1 MRNDERQTDRKPGRK
16 AEGSGAQRGIAI
28 ATIALFGGVLFICG
42 ILFWI
47 LPDKEKSE
55 QENRMLQGLPEWTPK
70 RFFDG
75 DFGNEMNAYYADQFP
90 ARDFLVGVKGSTEFL
105 LGKGENNGVLL
116 GKNGQLAPHLFTAYM
131 QDGTVVQDT
140 DSFDPDTVL
149 AGCDAV
155 LRLRTSLAEKGIP
168 LTVLL
173 PPRTIDVAA
182 SAFSFPTEGSDALH
196 DAVYGHLTGEGVIDM
211 TAFFRQK
218 YDAGEYV
225 YYRTDHHWTTRGA
238 YYAYLSL
245 MESFGMS
252 EQVLPADDFSVR
264 QVPGFYGT
272 AWSRAGFKFVE
283 SDTLELWMRGNE
295 SEFVVRDEKTGQSF
309 SGFYNLEL
317 LEQKDKY
324 AAFFDGTHGV
334 LTVTKTGGEKRER
347 LLIVKDSFANS
358 VMPFL
363 AQHFDLV
370 VLNLS
375 GSGDE
380 TRVSRYCEEY
390 QCDRV
395 LLLYNVENVVSSPRL
410 SRVK

>member
-1 MRNDERQTDRKPGRK
+1 MQKDDRQANQKATRK
-16 AEGSGAQRGIAI
+16 AHGSGVQRGIAM
-28 ATIALFGGVLFICG
+28 ATTILFLGILFLCG

-47 LPDKEKSE
+47 LPDREKSE
-55 QENRMLQGLPEWTPK
+55 QENRMLQGMPEWTLK

-75 DFGNEMNAYYADQFP
+75 DFNSEMNAYYADQFP
-90 ARDFLVGVKGSTEFL
+90 ARDFFVGVKGGSEFL

-116 GKNGQLAPHLFTAYM
+116 GKNGQLAVHLFSAYM
-131 QDGTVVQDT
+131 QDGTFVQDT
-140 DSFDPDTVL
+140 DFFDPDTVL
-149 AGCDAV
+149 AGCDAILQ
-155 LRLRTSLAEKGIP
+155 LRASLAEKDIP
-168 LTVLL
+168 MTILL
-173 PPRTIDVAA
+173 PPRTIDVSA
-182 SAFSFPTEGSDALH
+182 SAFSFPIAESDALH
-196 DAVYGHLTGEGVIDM
+196 EAVYAHLTGDGVLDM
-211 TAFFRQK
+211 TDFFRQK
-218 YDAGEYV
+218 YAAGEYV

-238 YYAYLSL
+238 YDAYLQL

-252 EQVLPADDFSVR
+252 EQILHEDAFSVTEI
-264 QVPGFYGT
+264 PDFYGT

-283 SDTLELWMRGNE
+283 PDTMELWMYGNE
-295 SEFVVRDEKTGQSF
+295 SEFVVRDEKTGESF
-309 SGFYNLEL
+309 TGFYNSEL
-317 LEQKDKY
+317 LNRKDKY
-324 AAFFDGTHGV
+324 AAFFDGTHSV
-334 LTVTKTGGEKRER
+334 LTVTKKEEEKREK

-410 SRVK
+410 SRIK